1 MMDSRGG
8 GGVSKDVKENL
19 HGLIK
24 QARKGSL
31 LSNSIGINS
40 SSTNSSNNSLPSDEI
55 PPSVS
60 TNPPIPPGMPNGPR
74 NDSLYSTDDDNINRE
89 HAMRAFLKVLFSLAP
104 YWKYEQFI

>member
-24 QARKGSL
+24 QARKGSGPL
-31 LSNSIGINS
+31 NAIGNNS
-40 SSTNSSNNSLPSDEI
+40 SSTKSSTNFLPSDEI
-55 PPSVS
+55 PPSGS
-60 TNPPIPPGMPNGPR
+60 TNPPIPPGVSNNLR
-74 NDSLYSTDDDNINRE
+74 NDSLYSSDDDNISRE
-89 HAMRAFLKVLFSLAP
+89 HAMRAFLNVLFSLAP